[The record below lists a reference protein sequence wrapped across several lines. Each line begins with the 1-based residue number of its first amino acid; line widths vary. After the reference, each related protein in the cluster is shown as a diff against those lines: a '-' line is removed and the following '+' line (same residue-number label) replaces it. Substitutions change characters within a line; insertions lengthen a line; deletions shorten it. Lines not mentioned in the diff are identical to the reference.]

1 MSNYLEK
8 VEQFQKTFKAPVLN
22 EPKIPYDRSD
32 LRISLL
38 REELN
43 ELIYAIETNNL
54 IEVADA
60 FCDLQYVLSGAIIEF
75 GMKDQFDNMFYEVHR
90 SNMSKA
96 CDSEQEADQT
106 ISAYKLKGVPTY
118 KELVNGKWLVFR
130 SEDNKV
136 LKSINYSPAE
146 LEKFLK

>member
-1 MSNYLEK
+1 MSKYLEK

-22 EPKIPYDRSD
+22 EPQIPLDRSD

-43 ELIYAIETNNL
+43 ELIYAIETNDL
-54 IEVADA
+54 TEVADA

-75 GMKDQFDNMFYEVHR
+75 GMKNIFDEMFNEVHR

-96 CDSEQEADQT
+96 CASEQEADQT
-106 ISAYKLKGVPTY
+106 ISTYKLKGVPTY
-118 KELVNGKWLVFR
+118 KEFVNGKWLVFR

-146 LEKFLK
+146 LEKYLK